1 MFLPQESLNGDMK
14 EMIKFTYELKCFKDA
29 LDIKV
34 FIIVFKYY
42 SGIKLTLIT
51 DISFKAV
58 LQEFYPDKKPLEAKA
73 KKDYGES
80 EFLHL
85 NF

>member
-1 MFLPQESLNGDMK
+1 MK

-34 FIIVFKYY
+34 FIIVSKCY
-42 SGIKLTLIT
+42 SGIKFTLII

-80 EFLHL
+80 EFLGWFNDHCL
-85 NF
+85 DKALV